1 MASYSA
7 VFFFLSISISFPFC
21 DCPCDCD
28 CDCVCV
34 WDCCC
39 LVESGRRFV
48 LDEIVLSVVVERI
61 DAVSEEE
68 EEDLDEDLE
77 KGFRGMIDVG

>member
-21 DCPCDCD
+21 DCPCDC
-28 CDCVCV
+28 CDCV

-48 LDEIVLSVVVERI
+48 LDEIVLSVVVDRI